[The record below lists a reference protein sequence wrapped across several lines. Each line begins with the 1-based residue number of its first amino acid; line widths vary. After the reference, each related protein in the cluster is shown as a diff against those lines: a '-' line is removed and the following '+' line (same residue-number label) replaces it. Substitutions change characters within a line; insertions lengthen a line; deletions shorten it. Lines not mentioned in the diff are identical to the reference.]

1 MRQMLGGWIMASDST
16 HVARLTL
23 AADSQASPHISDIA
37 LFLYDFTSLYE
48 IVRLAVDPRYRNYR
62 FSRFSLYRNGR
73 PLEERDRLELGS
85 IRMRSP
91 LEVVASI
98 AVAGGAA
105 ASVATAIWVVVQTIE
120 KIYNLPVNREKLE
133 LEVQKLR
140 REEAQPALPMDL
152 PGGRPDGQTLI
163 VRRKASDSLE
173 AIARRLEASPVR
185 ILRIELEI
193 IESGRPTKR
202 KPGAGRRK

>member
-1 MRQMLGGWIMASDST
+1 MAPDST

-23 AADSQASPHISDIA
+23 TADALATPHVAEIA

-48 IVRLAVDPRYRNYR
+48 IVRLAVDPHYRTYK

-73 PLEERDRLELGS
+73 PLDERDRLELGS
-85 IRMRSP
+85 IHMRSP
-91 LEVVASI
+91 LEVVATI

-105 ASVATAIWVVVQTIE
+105 ASAATAIWVVVQTLE
-120 KIYNLPVNREKLE
+120 KIYNLRLNREKLE

-152 PGGRPDGQTLI
+152 PGGKPDAQTQI
-163 VRRKASDSLE
+163 ARRKASESLE
-173 AIARRLEASPVR
+173 AVARRLEASPVR
-185 ILRIELEI
+185 IVRIELEVRA
-193 IESGRPTKR
+193 SGAPARAHRRT
-202 KPGAGRRK
+202 PGKT

>member
-1 MRQMLGGWIMASDST
+1 MPSDST
-16 HVARLTL
+16 HVAQLTL
-23 AADSQASPHISDIA
+23 AADPRASPHISDIA

-48 IVRLAVDPRYRNYR
+48 VVRLAVDPHYRNYR

-73 PLEERDRLELGS
+73 PLDERDQLQLGS

-105 ASVATAIWVVVQTIE
+105 ASVATAVWVVVQTIE
-120 KIYNLPVNREKLE
+120 RIYNLPLNREKLE

-140 REEAQPALPMDL
+140 REEDQPSLPMDL
-152 PGGRPDGQTLI
+152 PGGKPDGQTLI
-163 VRRKASDSLE
+163 ARRKASDSVE

-185 ILRIELEI
+185 IIRIQLEI
-193 IESGRPTKR
+193 RELAPSARARP
-202 KPGAGRRK
+202 AARRPKK

>member
-1 MRQMLGGWIMASDST
+1 MAPDST

-23 AADSQASPHISDIA
+23 TADALATPHVAEIA

-48 IVRLAVDPRYRNYR
+48 IVRLAVDPHYRTYK

-73 PLEERDRLELGS
+73 PLDERDRLELGS

-91 LEVVASI
+91 LEVVATI

-105 ASVATAIWVVVQTIE
+105 ASAATAIWVVVQTLE
-120 KIYNLPVNREKLE
+120 KIYNLRLKREKLE

-152 PGGRPDGQTLI
+152 PGGKPDAQTQI
-163 VRRKASDSLE
+163 ARRKASESLE
-173 AIARRLEASPVR
+173 AVARRLEASPVR
-185 ILRIELEI
+185 IVRIELEVR
-193 IESGRPTKR
+193 ESGVPAR
-202 KPGAGRRK
+202 ARRRAPR

>member
-1 MRQMLGGWIMASDST
+1 MPSDST

-23 AADSQASPHISDIA
+23 AADSKASPHISDVA

-48 IVRLAVDPRYRNYR
+48 IVRLAVDPHYRNYH
-62 FSRFSLYRNGR
+62 FTRFSLYRNGR

-91 LEVVASI
+91 LEVVATI

-105 ASVATAIWVVVQTIE
+105 ASVATAIWVVVQTLE
-120 KIYNLPVNREKLE
+120 KIYNLPLNRERLE

-140 REEAQPALPMDL
+140 REEAQPALPLDL
-152 PGGRPDGQTLI
+152 PGGKPDGQTLI
-163 VRRKASDSLE
+163 ARRKASDSLE

-185 ILRIELEI
+185 IIRIELEI
-193 IESGRPTKR
+193 RESGPSIRARP
-202 KPGAGRRK
+202 PARRSKK

>member
-1 MRQMLGGWIMASDST
+1 MPSDST

-23 AADSQASPHISDIA
+23 AADPQSSPHISDIA

-48 IVRLAVDPRYRNYR
+48 IVRLAVDPRYRAYH

-73 PLEERDRLELGS
+73 PLDERDRLQLGS

-105 ASVATAIWVVVQTIE
+105 ASVATALWVVVQTIE
-120 KIYNLPVNREKLE
+120 KIYNLPLNRERLE

-140 REEAQPALPMDL
+140 REEAQPALPLDL
-152 PGGRPDGQTLI
+152 PGGKPDGQTLI
-163 VRRKASDSLE
+163 ARRKASDSVE
-173 AIARRLEASPVR
+173 AIARRLESSPVR
-185 ILRIELEI
+185 IIRIELEI
-193 IESGRPTKR
+193 RESPSPPRTRPLERQSK
-202 KPGAGRRK
+202 K